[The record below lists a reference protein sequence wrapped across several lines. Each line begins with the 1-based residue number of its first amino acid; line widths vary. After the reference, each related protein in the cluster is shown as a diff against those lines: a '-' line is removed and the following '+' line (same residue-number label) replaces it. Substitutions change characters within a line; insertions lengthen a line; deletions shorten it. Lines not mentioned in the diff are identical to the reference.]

1 MEYIETESG
10 LQAVVSGLD
19 GVQLLAVDT
28 EAAGYHRYRDDVCLL
43 QMSTVERTWV
53 VDTLALEG
61 LEPLRTILADP
72 GVEIILHDADY
83 DLRLLDRDYQL
94 RVGNLFDTK
103 VAARFLGETAFGL
116 QALLERFLDVRVAK
130 KYQRADWARRPLP
143 ADMLEYAAEDT
154 RHLPRLR
161 DVLKEAL
168 VARDRLRWAEEE
180 FRLIEQ
186 VAWEDGADQEDAFL
200 KVKGTRDLGPRQL
213 AVLRAAYAWRE
224 EEARRRDAAPFRVL
238 SNDAMVNLARAMPG
252 KPPELARTPGVP
264 GRLGGQEGE
273 PLARALAGAREL
285 PEEELPVRPQPTRR
299 PPPDPA
305 VDARADR
312 LRKVRDERA
321 QALGLER
328 GFLMP
333 RHQLELLAREEPRTL
348 EALSAV
354 AGVRRWQ
361 VEALGD
367 GLLAA
372 M

>member
-1 MEYIETESG
+1 MEYIETQTRLE
-10 LQAVVSGLD
+10 AVARGLD
-19 GVQLLAVDT
+19 GAGLLAVDT

-43 QMSTVERTWV
+43 QLSTRSETFV
-53 VDTLALEG
+53 VDTLAVDG
-61 LEPLRTILADP
+61 LEPLRDLLADP
-72 GVEIILHDADY
+72 VTEVILHDADY
-83 DLRLLDRDYQL
+83 DLRLLDRDYTL
-94 RVGNLFDTK
+94 RVEGLFDTK

-116 QALLERFLDVRVAK
+116 QALLERFLDVRLAK

-143 ADMLEYAAEDT
+143 PDMLEYAAEDT

-161 DVLKEAL
+161 DVLQKGLVEA
-168 VARDRLRWAEEE
+168 DRLRWAEEE

-186 VAWEDGADQEDAFL
+186 VAWEDGDDAQPFFR
-200 KVKGTRDLGPRQL
+200 VKGTRDLGPRQL

-238 SNDAMVNLARAMPG
+238 SNDALVNLARTMPG

-273 PLARALAGAREL
+273 PLARALAGARDL
-285 PEEELPVRPQPTRR
+285 PEEELPVRPSPTRR
-299 PPPDPA
+299 PPPDPV
-305 VDARADR
+305 VDARVDR
-312 LRKVRDERA
+312 LRRVRDERA
-321 QALGLER
+321 EALGLER

-333 RHQLELLAREEPRTL
+333 RHQLELLAREAPRTL
-348 EALSAV
+348 EALEAI

-361 VEALGD
+361 VEGLGYA
-367 GLLAA
+367 LLAA